1 MPEMKDKM
9 SAKLSLK
16 SGFAGNHLRVA
27 MKNALSAC
35 EVDEANKNSEF
46 GPWFDDLMMH
56 VPVAVVMSAA
66 ALEANVNE
74 IIGRCIDNS
83 SAFSESQVALIRDLK
98 KDKSGS
104 IMPKYRQLALLL
116 GKIPDTGSA
125 AWANAV
131 LLAQARNR
139 FIHFSPAWDHETDI
153 HDGEFVNQLVAPTHP
168 LPDPVRFSPDE
179 MAWVLSV
186 DNNLFNE
193 MGPLDELHSS
203 TVAIFDL
210 YNTKRGQLL
219 DRLGAEMKGMVG
231 TTTMTNEHRLWFEP
245 RAAELNQLVDVMI
258 QRSQRDTKE
267 AWTAFDKLTAVVSKE
282 FDMNLR
288 FEKKPDAF

>member
-1 MPEMKDKM
+1 MSKFTSVSQLSMFEIVISYLKIIPWSNAVSVLFGAAISAAVSFVLQRGSFKEARQQKEKDRREVRK
-9 SAKLSLK
+9 ALALSLVFKMIRISSDLNNLGK
-16 SGFAGNHLRVA
+16 SIF
-27 MKNALSAC
+27 
-35 EVDEANKNSEF
+35 
-46 GPWFDDLMMH
+46 
-56 VPVAVVMSAA
+56 
-66 ALEANVNE
+66 
-74 IIGRCIDNS
+74 
-83 SAFSESQVALIRDLK
+83 ESMERAK
-98 KDKSGS
+98 KDGLAG
-104 IMPKYRQLALLL
+104 MPFQ
-116 GKIPDTGSA
+116 
-125 AWANAV
+125 V
-131 LLAQARNR
+131 
-139 FIHFSPAWDHETDI
+139 
-153 HDGEFVNQLVAPTHP
+153 VAPTHP

>member
-1 MPEMKDKM
+1 MKDKM

-153 HDGEFVNQLVAPTHP
+153 HDGEFVNQLKARVQVSRFYANSFMFPYGFMTYSFAKWAIEVALAFSQEYSALLGIKDGLAGWGT
-168 LPDPVRFSPDE
+168 LP
-179 MAWVLSV
+179 
-186 DNNLFNE
+186 
-193 MGPLDELHSS
+193 
-203 TVAIFDL
+203 
-210 YNTKRGQLL
+210 
-219 DRLGAEMKGMVG
+219 
-231 TTTMTNEHRLWFEP
+231 
-245 RAAELNQLVDVMI
+245 
-258 QRSQRDTKE
+258 
-267 AWTAFDKLTAVVSKE
+267 
-282 FDMNLR
+282 
-288 FEKKPDAF
+288 